1 MTAFTI
7 FIALVFFAGLAAMQ
21 WHRDRFETSVLR
33 AQEHLLPAL
42 YESAAMQ
49 IVYGDAEGGAQT
61 EEHIRRI
68 LIARDGEVL

>member
-1 MTAFTI
+1 MI
-7 FIALVFFAGLAAMQ
+7 YVIAVLFLAGLCAMQ

-42 YESAAMQ
+42 YESAAVQ

-61 EEHIRRI
+61 EQHIRRI